1 MRMQDLIQDIMS
13 LIDKVHSPEPELHAQ
28 VTIVGEPT
36 QDAEPIGQDSPLT
49 HAPDDIRRF
58 RQIVD
63 LGSDPVDP
71 TEYANAPQ
79 EKVAGIEAVTT
90 DAGGGMNGPKHP
102 HDIRV
107 KDISAYP
114 NQQEV

>member
-1 MRMQDLIQDIMS
+1 MQELIAGIMD
-13 LIDKVHSPEPELHAQ
+13 LIDKAHQPEPQIQAQ
-28 VTIVGEPT
+28 VTIVGQPEVT
-36 QDAEPIGQDSPLT
+36 AEPVGQDSPLT

-63 LGSDPVDP
+63 LVSDPVDP
-71 TEYANAPQ
+71 TAYANAPQ
-79 EKVAGIEAVTT
+79 EKVADIAAVTT

>member
-1 MRMQDLIQDIMS
+1 MQDLIQDILT
-13 LIDKVHSPEPELHAQ
+13 LIDRAQEPEPQLQAQ
-28 VTIVGEPT
+28 VTIIGQPELN
-36 QDAEPIGQDSPLT
+36 AEPVGQDSPLT

-71 TEYANAPQ
+71 TAYANAPQ

-90 DAGGGMNGPKHP
+90 DAGGGWMAPKHP